1 MGNVSVREGG
11 RNPTGAGVEG
21 RQFHSG
27 YHAQGGSQEMM
38 GQSPPHSHSHR
49 SQVYMASLQRPSKLN
64 IPTLSWMQHGTD
76 YDDMICEK
84 GIPTMITW
92 SYGGREVA
100 VEGSWDD
107 WKTKKLLQ
115 RSGKD
120 FIIMKVLPPGVYQFR
135 FIVDGEWRYAPD
147 TQWVSDDL
155 GNAYNILDVQD
166 FVPEDLDSIAGFE
179 PPDSPDS
186 SYNNM
191 QLGSE
196 DYAKEPP
203 LVPPNLRLT
212 ILNTPSCMDSPMP
225 LLRPQHVVLNH
236 LYVQNSKSGQSVV
249 ALGTTQR
256 FRAKYA
262 TVVLYKSLQR

>member
-1 MGNVSVREGG
+1 MEVCHFDSEKIRHKRILQCHLSRSKACTSNGSFFDIAALTQNAYWVRE
-11 RNPTGAGVEG
+11 E
-21 RQFHSG
+21 
-27 YHAQGGSQEMM
+27 
-38 GQSPPHSHSHR
+38 
-49 SQVYMASLQRPSKLN
+49 
-64 IPTLSWMQHGTD
+64 
-76 YDDMICEK
+76 
-84 GIPTMITW
+84 
-92 SYGGREVA
+92 SY
-100 VEGSWDD
+100 WF
-107 WKTKKLLQ
+107 L
-115 RSGKD
+115 
-120 FIIMKVLPPGVYQFR
+120 
-135 FIVDGEWRYAPD
+135 
-147 TQWVSDDL
+147 
-155 GNAYNILDVQD
+155 VQD